1 MSFGGAGGYI
11 AAKSP
16 RTRQPDPTTMTD
28 ALTPESRI
36 PPGIEKILR
45 RFATLT
51 PDLTRQAL
59 VQYSNKLP
67 PLPERFQ
74 GLDPAQYR
82 VNECQTPVAIFSE
95 FTDGKMFFH
104 ADVPQGAPTIRALL
118 ALLFDALNGQPPE
131 TVLAIPP
138 DFVRQVMGKIG
149 LETREVG
156 LNAMIERLK
165 RAARRA
171 AEERGPAAAE

>member
-1 MSFGGAGGYI
+1 MSDATPAAGV
-11 AAKSP
+11 
-16 RTRQPDPTTMTD
+16 
-28 ALTPESRI
+28 

-59 VQYSNKLP
+59 VQYANRLP

-82 VNECQTPVAIFSE
+82 VTECQTPVAIFPE
-95 FTDGKMFFH
+95 VVDGKMYFH

-131 TVLAIPP
+131 TTLAIPA
-138 DFVRQVMGKIG
+138 DFVPQVMGKIG
-149 LETREVG
+149 LATREVG
-156 LNAMIERLK
+156 LNAMVERLK
-165 RAARRA
+165 RAAQHAREGGA
-171 AEERGPAAAE
+171 G